1 MLNYLELMRSSLIR
15 ILSFVLFAIIIA
27 SCANRGSPS
36 GGEVD
41 KEPPEITKE
50 SPENFSTNFND
61 EEIRIYFNEY
71 VKIEDL
77 RKQLIISPP
86 MDTDPIIVP
95 MGGASEY
102 ISIKIKDTL
111 QENTTYAF
119 NFGESIVDNNE
130 GNPYPYYRYVF
141 STGDT
146 IDSLSVQGYVEDALL
161 EKPDTF
167 VSVMLYEVDSMY
179 TDSIVYKE
187 KPRYITN
194 TLDSLTTF
202 SIDNIKAGTYKII
215 ALKDKNGNKKF
226 DQKDDKIA
234 FKEGYIT
241 VPTDSVYPLTLF
253 REAVNFKAI
262 KPKQEGETKI
272 IFPYEGDYES
282 MRIKVLGDTPEG
294 YKTRITK
301 DPDKDTLYY
310 WYQPKFE
317 ADTTMFIVTN
327 EKYVDTFNHRFRK
340 LDEDSLSMKVI
351 SSRNLNFDSHFTIEG
366 SIPLTNIDKS
376 KIKLIDKDSIDI
388 DFEVEYDSIL
398 NRYQLPIKKQ
408 EGQKYYIKML
418 PETFSDF
425 YGGTNKDT
433 LDYVIRTKMKSDY
446 GNLRVNL
453 RNAKFPLIV
462 QLVNNKGD
470 VIYERYAKDSPVVDF
485 TDLVPKIYSLR
496 VIYDTNGNG
505 KYDTGN
511 YLLGIQP
518 ERVSYS
524 PSIEEIRASFD
535 FIIDFTL
542 LD

>member
-1 MLNYLELMRSSLIR
+1 MRLHLIR
-15 ILSFVLFAIIIA
+15 LLSIVFFAIVLV

-41 KEPPEITKE
+41 EEPPVILSA
-50 SPENFSTNFND
+50 SPENFSTNFKAD
-61 EEIRIYFNEY
+61 EIRIYFDEY
-71 VKIEDL
+71 IKIKDL

-86 MDTDPIIVP
+86 MDTEPDIIP
-95 MGGASEY
+95 LGGASKY

-111 QENTTYAF
+111 EPNTTYAF

-146 IDSLSVQGYVEDALL
+146 IDSLSVKGYVEDALL

-167 VSVMLYEVDSMY
+167 VSVMLYEVDSTY
-179 TDSIVYKE
+179 SDSIVFKE

-194 TLDSLTTF
+194 TLDSVTTF
-202 SIDNIKAGTYKII
+202 SIDNIKAGTYKLI
-215 ALKDKNGNKKF
+215 ALKDKNGNYKF
-226 DQKDDKIA
+226 DQKDDKIG
-234 FKEGYIT
+234 FKESFIT
-241 VPTDSVYPLTLF
+241 VPTDSIYPLTLF
-253 REAVNFKAI
+253 KEKVNFKAI
-262 KPKQEGETKI
+262 KPKQDGATRI

-294 YKTRITK
+294 YQTRIVK
-301 DPDKDTLYY
+301 DELTDTLYY
-310 WYQPKFE
+310 WYKPQFE
-317 ADTTMFIVTN
+317 VDTTFFVVTN
-327 EKYVDTFNHRFRK
+327 EKYVDTFKHRFRK
-340 LDEDSLSMKVI
+340 LEEDSLEIKKI
-351 SSRNLNFDSHFTIEG
+351 SKGTLNFDQDIIVEG
-366 SIPLTNIDKS
+366 NLPLTEIDRS
-376 KIKLIDKDSIDI
+376 KIKLINKDSLDV
-388 DFEVEYDSIL
+388 DFEIKYDSIL
-398 NRYQLPIKKQ
+398 NRYTFPIKKE
-408 EGQKYYIKML
+408 EGEKYSFTML
-418 PETFSDF
+418 PGTFSDF

-433 LDYVIRTKMKSDY
+433 LIFNARTRLKSDY
-446 GNLRVNL
+446 GNIRVNI

-462 QLVNNKGD
+462 QLVNDKGD
-470 VIYERYAKDSPVVDF
+470 VLYERYAKDSPVVDF
-485 TDLVPKIYSLR
+485 TNLEPKPYSLR

-524 PSIEEIRASFD
+524 PPIEEVRASFD